1 MLGVCA
7 GLLWSP
13 AAMAAE
19 KKEDIKASAEKGAGD
34 CYPICKAGGKE
45 NGDAEYAAMM
55 AMIEANKKK

>member
-1 MLGVCA
+1 MA
-7 GLLWSP
+7 T
-13 AAMAAE
+13 AAE
-19 KKEDIKASAEKGAGD
+19 SKKTDIKTSAEKGMGD